1 MGWFEVDKEGL
12 AKLLRR
18 RGMEF
23 VLYELVQNAWDTE
36 ATDVRVTLDPI
47 AGVAA
52 AELVVV
58 DDDPD
63 GFKDIAHAFTLFA
76 ESNRKGN
83 AEQRGRF
90 NLGEKLVLAVCDEAT
105 ISTTTGTIEFAGG
118 ERIRRR
124 AKREHGSE
132 FRARIRMTREEI
144 RQVDHAAT
152 LLIPPVRNSRGDNR
166 TTYYNGSLLMPRSPL
181 CEQTVT
187 LPTELAG
194 EDGVLRRTAR
204 KTAIRIYDRLP
215 SEPARIYEMG
225 IPVCETGD
233 TYDVEVMQKVPLNTD
248 RDNVTAGYLKTVRV
262 FVLNAVADRLRD
274 EDANESWVQQAS
286 NDDRAKPEAVVTAMK
301 RRFGDDLVDYD
312 PRDREANS
320 TATAHGATVV
330 PSNAIGKIARAKMR
344 EAGALPMAGDRFPTH
359 GKEKAPSQ
367 LLSEQDLSRGMCEV
381 RRFTRAVSEALLG
394 FEAKVEFL
402 VAPEATVLAQYGR
415 RTLSFNV
422 GRLGRAWFEH
432 GITWQVSSLVIHEL
446 AHEFEADHLS
456 MRYTRAVCD
465 LAAKLAHLVAH
476 NPERFGRLEI
486 GDLK

>member
-47 AGVAA
+47 AGVPA

-124 AKREHGSE
+124 ARRDHGSE

-144 RQVDHAAT
+144 RQVDRAAT
-152 LLIPPVRNSRGDNR
+152 LLLPPVRNSQGQNR

-204 KTAIRIYDRLP
+204 KNRHSDLRSTPVR
-215 SEPARIYEMG
+215 ARS
-225 IPVCETGD
+225 D
-233 TYDVEVMQKVPLNTD
+233 
-248 RDNVTAGYLKTVRV
+248 
-262 FVLNAVADRLRD
+262 LRD
-274 EDANESWVQQAS
+274 
-286 NDDRAKPEAVVTAMK
+286 
-301 RRFGDDLVDYD
+301 GDPGL
-312 PRDREANS
+312 
-320 TATAHGATVV
+320 
-330 PSNAIGKIARAKMR
+330 
-344 EAGALPMAGDRFPTH
+344 
-359 GKEKAPSQ
+359 
-367 LLSEQDLSRGMCEV
+367 
-381 RRFTRAVSEALLG
+381 
-394 FEAKVEFL
+394 
-402 VAPEATVLAQYGR
+402 
-415 RTLSFNV
+415 
-422 GRLGRAWFEH
+422 
-432 GITWQVSSLVIHEL
+432 
-446 AHEFEADHLS
+446 
-456 MRYTRAVCD
+456 
-465 LAAKLAHLVAH
+465 
-476 NPERFGRLEI
+476 
-486 GDLK
+486 